1 MTTAHWDG
9 LESTDINGIPYQFSV
24 REVDSLGRDTVP
36 VNYVKSESGLRVT
49 NTYMIPMNGAA
60 VAEIEWVDAPA
71 DVPAV
76 WFKLFRNV
84 EGGPLEEVPDAIL
97 KQLNGS
103 VRSVAWANLES
114 TNRAGAPYIFSVQE
128 VNAYGLDFVPE
139 GYEKEENGL
148 TVVNRFIQ

>member
-60 VAEIEWVDAPA
+60 VAEIEWVVVEMGDQL
-71 DVPAV
+71 AV
-76 WFKLFRNV
+76 
-84 EGGPLEEVPDAIL
+84 G
-97 KQLNGS
+97 
-103 VRSVAWANLES
+103 
-114 TNRAGAPYIFSVQE
+114 
-128 VNAYGLDFVPE
+128 
-139 GYEKEENGL
+139 
-148 TVVNRFIQ
+148 